1 MTKLKFALKSLY
13 SNQVILDERKKSPWW
28 LAIIFFILAMV
39 CTSIPTLVTGLRT
52 NGSSLITIGNN
63 TLESGLQLF
72 SLENP
77 AMNINENCELVYD
90 NTKVIPSSTDSD
102 YATQMKVVNDG
113 TEKLM
118 NFTST
123 YVNTED
129 SSKTQVI
136 TLLNVYYFPELDPVN
151 NSNDYKTFTDIID
164 TKILKKDAKDT
175 SKYELVPVTS
185 IIFTKTSFRVIIF
198 KAIDAT
204 VETKYSSIMEGQFTL
219 LKGTNLATVSDINNS
234 NNAESIK
241 TFWCEFLDKGYQPL
255 KVSQT
260 WLSTSI
266 LTGISAVA
274 TLFVG
279 LLIFIVTRGK
289 NNLYNDMSFAQSLK
303 ACAFLALSPAVITLI
318 LGFIMPSF
326 ASMAY
331 ILTFGMRTIFF
342 VMRTSGGVS
351 GSNNQEKPVYQA
363 RS

>member
-1 MTKLKFALKSLY
+1 MTKLKFAFKSLY

-129 SSKTQVI
+129 SSKLK
-136 TLLNVYYFPELDPVN
+136 LLHY
-151 NSNDYKTFTDIID
+151 
-164 TKILKKDAKDT
+164 
-175 SKYELVPVTS
+175 
-185 IIFTKTSFRVIIF
+185 
-198 KAIDAT
+198 
-204 VETKYSSIMEGQFTL
+204 
-219 LKGTNLATVSDINNS
+219 
-234 NNAESIK
+234 
-241 TFWCEFLDKGYQPL
+241 
-255 KVSQT
+255 
-260 WLSTSI
+260 
-266 LTGISAVA
+266 
-274 TLFVG
+274 
-279 LLIFIVTRGK
+279 
-289 NNLYNDMSFAQSLK
+289 
-303 ACAFLALSPAVITLI
+303 
-318 LGFIMPSF
+318 
-326 ASMAY
+326 
-331 ILTFGMRTIFF
+331 
-342 VMRTSGGVS
+342 
-351 GSNNQEKPVYQA
+351 
-363 RS
+363 

>member
-1 MTKLKFALKSLY
+1 MTKLKFAFKSLY

-28 LAIIFFILAMV
+28 LAINISHSQQWYVHQYQHWL
-39 CTSIPTLVTGLRT
+39 PGLRT
-52 NGSSLITIGNN
+52 NDSSLITIGNN

-185 IIFTKTSFRVIIF
+185 IIFTKTSFRVIVF

-204 VETKYSSIMEGQFTL
+204 VETKYSSIMEGQFKL

-279 LLIFIVTRGK
+279 LLIFLLQEVR
-289 NNLYNDMSFAQSLK
+289 
-303 ACAFLALSPAVITLI
+303 IT
-318 LGFIMPSF
+318 FIM
-326 ASMAY
+326 
-331 ILTFGMRTIFF
+331 ICHLH
-342 VMRTSGGVS
+342 
-351 GSNNQEKPVYQA
+351 NH
-363 RS
+363 

>member
-1 MTKLKFALKSLY
+1 
-13 SNQVILDERKKSPWW
+13 
-28 LAIIFFILAMV
+28 
-39 CTSIPTLVTGLRT
+39 
-52 NGSSLITIGNN
+52 
-63 TLESGLQLF
+63 
-72 SLENP
+72 
-77 AMNINENCELVYD
+77 MNINENCELVYD

-204 VETKYSSIMEGQFTL
+204 VETKYSSIMEGQFKL

-331 ILTFGMRTIFF
+331 ILTFGMRTLFF